1 MNKDKKDL
9 LIAMVS
15 SAIEDIINQ
24 NTLDFDGVRFWTE
37 SATEDEV
44 CQISELLAR
53 MKRDIFINSIHK
65 VCKEDSDFR
74 FLLIDMLKS
83 NFTSEVESDI
93 NAETV
98 TAFLHNPDLHRQ
110 DIIDILD
117 NADVSNVLREEWY
130 EDIVDDFLDNSTAS
144 EIMDKATYSLQD
156 DFRDYFKDS
165 YEDDFKE
172 RAKDAIDNM

>member
-53 MKRDIFINSIHK
+53 MKRDVFINSIHK

-83 NFTSEVESDI
+83 NFTSEVESNI

-117 NADVSNVLREEWY
+117 NADVSNCLREEWY
-130 EDIVDDFLDNSTAS
+130 DDIVNDFFDSSDGSDIIEKCNYRQEDQLK
-144 EIMDKATYSLQD
+144 E
-156 DFRDYFKDS
+156 YFEDS
-165 YEDDFKE
+165 YKDDFKE